1 MWQLKYG
8 KEQGK
13 PIIVL
18 KPKDYLKQ
26 TELPRLILE
35 SEKEAF
41 IIEKIEDIDQISE
54 SLTRS
59 KNPKNTYINDFL

>member
-59 KNPKNTYINDFL
+59 KNPKNTYISDFL